1 MFQKLPAKNIYEKTG
16 IQFLNFNTL
25 FQYASEDPQ
34 LLEEAD
40 TSLLIPDYLAYRL
53 TGRQVAEVSNA
64 STTQLLNIHHRDYD
78 YDLLDLAGI
87 KASQLPDLVETG
99 TYLGPLLRE
108 NFKDYKLPHVEV
120 YAVATHDT
128 ASAVVGVPATS
139 KDVAYISSG
148 TWSLIGAEL
157 TSPIVTKESQEANY
171 TNEWGAYQ
179 TYRFL
184 KNITGMWTV
193 QEIARCL
200 DYQYSYAEMA
210 EQASQVAPFEQY
222 VNLNDGR
229 FTNPEQMIQEIQAY
243 CRETGQKVP
252 ESVGEL
258 TMCVYSNLAL
268 IYGAEWKRLE
278 KLTGKSFEALHIVG
292 GGSNV
297 ALLNQLTANVIQKPV
312 IAGPSEGTAIGNLLV
327 QLIASGTF
335 SNLGEARAFLKEE
348 IPLKEFF
355 PDFTIESDHL
365 KIFQQNY
372 YQ

>member
-1 MFQKLPAKNIYEKTG
+1 
-16 IQFLNFNTL
+16 
-25 FQYASEDPQ
+25 
-34 LLEEAD
+34 
-40 TSLLIPDYLAYRL
+40 
-53 TGRQVAEVSNA
+53 
-64 STTQLLNIHHRDYD
+64 
-78 YDLLDLAGI
+78 
-87 KASQLPDLVETG
+87 
-99 TYLGPLLRE
+99 
-108 NFKDYKLPHVEV
+108 
-120 YAVATHDT
+120 
-128 ASAVVGVPATS
+128 
-139 KDVAYISSG
+139 
-148 TWSLIGAEL
+148 
-157 TSPIVTKESQEANY
+157 
-171 TNEWGAYQ
+171 
-179 TYRFL
+179 
-184 KNITGMWTV
+184 MWTV

-312 IAGPSEGTAIGNLLV
+312 IAGPGEGTAIGNLLV

-348 IPLKEFF
+348 ISLKEFF
-355 PDFTIESDHL
+355 PDFTIETDHL